1 MRTLPWAVILALLS
15 FRTAAAIDTAP
26 AVGLRENTPEN
37 YALVGAK
44 IIAAPGQTIESGTII
59 IRDGKI
65 DSVAAGDA
73 APDGLRHIDLKGK
86 TVYPGF
92 IDSYTELA
100 VEGAPGPGYWNG
112 QVTPQRAVATGF
124 KSDEALNKSLRS
136 QGFTVRVVAPQA
148 GIIKGQSAVV
158 LTADGSAAESV
169 INDSAALHVRLTVPF
184 GGSRDYPNSPM
195 GAVALAR
202 QAMYDAQWFGQAMAA
217 VRADTSLARPDAN
230 VALAALGEY
239 LDGTGLIVADAPNE
253 LFALR
258 ADRFAREFSLRMA
271 LLGSGNEYRQ
281 LDAIRDTRRTVI
293 VPVDFPKPP
302 EVASPAAA
310 LDVSLEELM
319 HWRLAPEN
327 PGRLV
332 KAGVPIA
339 LSTAGLS
346 DRGKFLEQLRKAVE
360 RGLPAEAALR
370 ALTTTPAELFAVD
383 HLVGTIEAGKI
394 ANLIVAD
401 GDLFEPK
408 TKIVATWVNGRQY
421 DLKPEPVASFVGKWQ
436 LKLAAPVGETKDWI
450 LTVTSEAEKP
460 AAAIDRKQDDEQPEE
475 EEKEPEGAKPD
486 AAVSTDANEESE
498 AASDTDVDKAK
509 DEPQVE
515 EAQPE
520 TESPPVA
527 EQPPKPKDDVDPDK
541 KTPEAEPKPETVS
554 DVKPK
559 DDVDP
564 NADAAEKEE
573 QPDAE
578 KEKSAEAKPKKS
590 EAANLKPVKIA
601 GFQLTGVF
609 DGEKFDQSGK
619 VALSATLVI
628 NDDDGRLTG
637 YFLLP
642 DGRRV
647 QFTGEREKQDDGKEE
662 AKEEKA
668 DDDVGEEDDDEE
680 EDDEDETKP
689 DDESDKKGQKAD
701 EPLVVELN
709 YPLGTYGLTAAPK
722 QDTVAFTGATVWTSG
737 LDGILENAT
746 VLIENGK
753 IVAVGKD
760 IEIPEG
766 VKQIDCGGKHLT
778 PGLIDCHSH
787 IATDGG
793 INESGQAITA
803 EVRVGDMIDSDDIN
817 IYLQLA
823 GGVTTSNILHGSANP
838 IGGQNQVIKL
848 RWGQG
853 FDDVKFLEA
862 PPGIKF
868 ALGENVKQSN
878 WSDRNSRY
886 PQTRMGVDELMID
899 EFEAALVYRDQWQ
912 RWERDA
918 KDLPPRRD
926 LELDAI
932 VEILEHKRW
941 VHCHSYRQSEIL
953 AFLKT
958 FDRFGLHLGT
968 LQHIL
973 EGYKLAPEMAAR
985 GVMASSF
992 SDWWAYKF
1000 EVYDAI
1006 PFNGALMHQ
1015 AGIVVSFNSDDPEMA
1030 RRLNQEAAKA
1040 TKYGGVPPEE
1050 ALKFV
1055 TLNPAKQLRIDQYVG
1070 SIEPGKHADLVVW
1083 SGPPMSTYSRCEQ
1096 TWIDGRRYF
1105 DLKQDQELRK
1115 RDDKLRVALVQAV
1128 LNSGEEPAKPDENR
1142 VDPSTLW
1149 NRHDEFCTT
1158 HTH

>member
-1 MRTLPWAVILALLS
+1 MRKLLWAVLVVLLAC
-15 FRTAAAIDTAP
+15 RMAAAIDTAP
-26 AVGLRENTPEN
+26 ATGLRENTPDG
-37 YALVGAK
+37 YALVGAT
-44 IIAAPGQTIESGTII
+44 IIIAPGQTIESGTVV

-65 DSVAAGDA
+65 DSVAAGDVV
-73 APDGLRHIDLKGK
+73 PEGLRRIDVKGK
-86 TVYPGF
+86 TIYPGF
-92 IDSYTELA
+92 LDSHTEIALNG
-100 VEGAPGPGYWNG
+100 VPEPGYWNA
-112 QVTPQRAVATGF
+112 QVTPQRVVATGF
-124 KSDEALNKSLRS
+124 TSDEALNKTLRS
-136 QGFTVRVVAPQA
+136 QGFTARIIAPQA

-158 LTADGSAAESV
+158 LTADGSPAVAV
-169 INDSAALHVRLTVPF
+169 INESAALHVRLTVPF
-184 GGSRDYPNSPM
+184 GDGHGYPNSPM

-202 QAMYDAQWFGQAMAA
+202 QAMYDAQWFGQAHAA
-217 VRADTSLARPDAN
+217 VRADASLPRPDAN

-258 ADRFAREFSLRMA
+258 ADRFAREFSLRLA

-293 VPVDFPKPP
+293 LPVDFPKSP
-302 EVASPAAA
+302 EVTSPAAA
-310 LDVSLEELM
+310 LNVSLEELM

-339 LSTAGLS
+339 LTTAGLS

-383 HLVGTIEAGKI
+383 HLVGTVEAGKI
-394 ANLIVAD
+394 ANLVVAD
-401 GDLFEPK
+401 GDLFESK
-408 TKIVATWVNGRQY
+408 SKIVATWVSGRQY
-421 DLKPEPVASFVGKWQ
+421 ELKPEPVASFVGKWL
-436 LKLAAPVGETKDWI
+436 LKSATPIDEVKAWF
-450 LTVTSEAEKP
+450 LTVTEKDEKP
-460 AAAIDRKQDDEQPEE
+460 AATIELKQDEKKPEE
-475 EEKEPEGAKPD
+475 KAPEDDEASKTESSDSNGQPADADKP
-486 AAVSTDANEESE
+486 T
-498 AASDTDVDKAK
+498 

-515 EAQPE
+515 EAEPE
-520 TESPPVA
+520 KESPPAA

-541 KTPEAEPKPETVS
+541 QSPETAVKPAPPAE
-554 DVKPK
+554 KPK

-564 NADAAEKEE
+564 NAEAPDKEKQPDAKKKAPEKEE
-573 QPDAE
+573 VA
-578 KEKSAEAKPKKS
+578 KEKPK
-590 EAANLKPVKIA
+590 EPNGVNLKPVKVI

-609 DGEKFDQSGK
+609 DGDKFNQPGK
-619 VALSATLVI
+619 IALSATLI
-628 NDDDGRLTG
+628 IDGDDQRLIG
-637 YFLLP
+637 YYLLP

-647 QFTGEREKQDDGKEE
+647 QFSGQREKPDDDKEE
-662 AKEEKA
+662 AKEEKP
-668 DDDVGEEDDDEE
+668 DDDEE
-680 EDDEDETKP
+680 DEEDAEDEDETKS
-689 DDESDKKGQKAD
+689 DDEPDKNDKKVD
-701 EPLVVELN
+701 EPLVVEVN
-709 YPLGTYGLTAAPK
+709 YPLGAYGLRAAPE
-722 QDTVAFTGATVWTSG
+722 QESVAFTRATVWTSG
-737 LDGILENAT
+737 PDGTIEGAT
-746 VLIENGK
+746 VLIDDGK
-753 IVAVGKD
+753 IIEVGKEV
-760 IEIPEG
+760 EIPEG
-766 VKQIDCGGKHLT
+766 VKQIDCAGKHLT

-803 EVRVGDMIDSDDIN
+803 EVRVGDMVDSDDIN

-848 RWGQG
+848 RWGKL
-853 FDDVKFLEA
+853 FEEVKFQEA

-878 WSDRNSRY
+878 WSERSPSRY

-918 KDLPPRRD
+918 KGLPPRRD

-932 VEILEHKRW
+932 VEVLDGKRW
-941 VHCHSYRQSEIL
+941 IHCHSYRQSEIL
-953 AFLKT
+953 AILKT
-958 FDRFGLHLGT
+958 LDRFGIRIGT

-985 GVMASSF
+985 GVMGSSF

-1055 TLNPAKQLRIDQYVG
+1055 TLNPAKQLRIEQYVG
-1070 SIEPGKHADLVVW
+1070 SIEPGKHADLAVW

-1115 RDDKLRVALVQAV
+1115 RDEKLRAALVQAV
-1128 LNSGEEPAKPDENR
+1128 LSSGEEPAKSDEIR

>member
-1 MRTLPWAVILALLS
+1 MRKLLWAVLVVLLAC
-15 FRTAAAIDTAP
+15 RTAAAADTAP
-26 AVGLRENTPEN
+26 AEGLRDNTPADF
-37 YALVGAK
+37 ALVGAK
-44 IIAAPGQTIESGTII
+44 ILVAPGQTIESGTVI

-73 APDGLRHIDLKGK
+73 VPEGLRRIDVKGK
-86 TVYPGF
+86 TIYPGF
-92 IDSYTELA
+92 FDGHTEIA
-100 VEGAPGPGYWNG
+100 IETAPGPGYWNA
-112 QVTPQRAVATGF
+112 QVTPQQSVATGY
-124 KSDEALNKSLRS
+124 KSDDALNKTLRS
-136 QGFTVRVVAPQA
+136 QGFTARVVAPQA

-158 LTADGSAAESV
+158 LTADGSPAETV
-169 INDSAALHVRLTVPF
+169 INDSAALHIRLTVPP
-184 GGSRDYPNSPM
+184 GGGRGYPNSPM

-202 QAMYDAQWFGQAMAA
+202 QAMYDAQWFGQALAA
-217 VRADTSLARPDAN
+217 VRADASLPRPDAN

-239 LDGTGLIVADAPNE
+239 LDGTRLIVADAPNE

-302 EVASPAAA
+302 DVASPAAA
-310 LDVSLEELM
+310 LNVTLEELM

-327 PGRLV
+327 PGRLA
-332 KAGVPIA
+332 KAGIPIA
-339 LSTAGLS
+339 LTTAGLS

-370 ALTTTPAELFAVD
+370 GLTTTPAELFGVD
-383 HLVGTIEAGKI
+383 HLVGTIEPGKI
-394 ANLIVAD
+394 ANLTVAD
-401 GDLFEPK
+401 GDLFAPK
-408 TKIVATWVNGRQY
+408 GKIIATWVNGRQY
-421 DLKPEPVASFVGKWQ
+421 ELKPKQVASFVGKWL
-436 LKLAAPVGETKDWI
+436 LKSATPIGEVKEWI
-450 LTVTSEAEKP
+450 LTVTEKDEKP
-460 AAAIDRKQDDEQPEE
+460 AATIERKQDEKKPEE
-475 EEKEPEGAKPD
+475 KAPEDDQASETENADSNGQPAD
-486 AAVSTDANEESE
+486 ADQP
-498 AASDTDVDKAK
+498 K

-515 EAQPE
+515 EAEPE
-520 TESPPVA
+520 KESPPAA
-527 EQPPKPKDDVDPDK
+527 EQPPKPRDDVDPDK
-541 KTPEAEPKPETVS
+541 KSPETE
-554 DVKPK
+554 VKPAPPAEK
-559 DDVDP
+559 PNDDVDP
-564 NADAAEKEE
+564 NAEAPDKEK

-578 KEKSAEAKPKKS
+578 MKEPEKEEVAKEKPK
-590 EAANLKPVKIA
+590 EQNGVNLKPVKVI

-609 DGEKFDQSGK
+609 DGDKFDQPGK
-619 VALSATLVI
+619 ITLSATLVT
-628 NDDDGRLTG
+628 DGDHERLTG

-647 QFTGEREKQDDGKEE
+647 QFSGQRETPDDKEE
-662 AKEEKA
+662 PKEE
-668 DDDVGEEDDDEE
+668 ESDE
-680 EDDEDETKP
+680 DEDETKS
-689 DDESDKKGQKAD
+689 DDEPDKNDKKDDK
-701 EPLVVELN
+701 PLVVELN
-709 YPLGTYGLTAAPK
+709 YPLGAYGLTSSPEQEA
-722 QDTVAFTGATVWTSG
+722 VAFTGAIVWTSG
-737 LDGILENAT
+737 PEGIIEGAT
-746 VLIENGK
+746 VLIDDGK
-753 IVAVGKD
+753 IVAVGQD
-760 IEIPEG
+760 VEIAEG
-766 VKQIDCGGKHLT
+766 VKQIDCDGKHLT

-803 EVRVGDMIDSDDIN
+803 EVRIGDLIDSDDIN

-848 RWGQG
+848 RWGKL
-853 FDDVKFLEA
+853 FDEVKFQEA
-862 PPGIKF
+862 PLGIKF

-878 WSDRNSRY
+878 WSERSPSRY

-918 KDLPPRRD
+918 KGLPPRRD

-932 VEILEHKRW
+932 VEVLDGKRW
-941 VHCHSYRQSEIL
+941 IHCHSYRQSEIL
-953 AFLKT
+953 AILKT
-958 FDRFGLHLGT
+958 LDRFGIRIGT

-985 GVMASSF
+985 GVMGSSF

-1055 TLNPAKQLRIDQYVG
+1055 TLNPAKQLRIEQYVG

-1115 RDDKLRVALVQAV
+1115 RDEKLRVALVQAV

>member
-1 MRTLPWAVILALLS
+1 MRTLPWAVTLILLAC
-15 FRTAAAIDTAP
+15 RMAAAVDTAP

-44 IIAAPGQTIESGTII
+44 IIVAPGQTIESGTVV

-65 DSVAAGDA
+65 DSVATGDA
-73 APDGLRHIDLKGK
+73 PPDGLRRIDLKGK
-86 TVYPGF
+86 IIYPGF

-100 VEGAPGPGYWNG
+100 VESAPGPGYWNG

-136 QGFTVRVVAPQA
+136 QGFTARVIAPKS

-184 GGSRDYPNSPM
+184 GGSREYPNSPM

-217 VRADTSLARPDAN
+217 VRADTSLPRPDAN
-230 VALAALGEY
+230 VALAALGAY

-258 ADRFAREFSLRMA
+258 ADRYAREFSLRMA

-281 LDAIRDTRRTVI
+281 LDAICDTRRTVI

-327 PGRLV
+327 PGRLAN
-332 KAGVPIA
+332 AGVPIA
-339 LSTAGLS
+339 LTTAGLS

-360 RGLPAEAALR
+360 RGLAAEAALR

-383 HLVGTIEAGKI
+383 HLVGTIEVGKI
-394 ANLIVAD
+394 ANLVIAD
-401 GDLFEPK
+401 GDLFASK
-408 TKIVATWVNGRQY
+408 SKIVATWVNGRQY
-421 DLKPEPVASFVGKWQ
+421 ELKPEPVASFVGKWL

-450 LTVTSEAEKP
+450 LTVTGEAEKP
-460 AAAIDRKQDDEQPEE
+460 TAAIDRKQDEEQPK
-475 EEKEPEGAKPD
+475 EKKPEGDAKPD
-486 AAVSTDANEESE
+486 AAVSTEPDD
-498 AASDTDVDKAK
+498 ASDVEADKYK
-509 DEPQVE
+509 DAPQVE
-515 EAQPE
+515 EAKPE
-520 TESPPVA
+520 TESPPAA
-527 EQPPKPKDDVDPDK
+527 EQPPKPTDDVDPDK
-541 KTPEAEPKPETVS
+541 KTPEAEPKPETVP

-564 NADAAEKEE
+564 NAEAAEKEE

-609 DGEKFDQSGK
+609 DGDKFDHSGK
-619 VALSATLVI
+619 ITLSATRVVDG
-628 NDDDGRLTG
+628 DDEQLSGFL
-637 YFLLP
+637 LLP

-647 QFTGEREKQDDGKEE
+647 QFTGERDKKAGTKEE
-662 AKEEKA
+662 AKP
-668 DDDVGEEDDDEE
+668 DDDS
-680 EDDEDETKP
+680 K
-689 DDESDKKGQKAD
+689 DKEKKAD

-709 YPLGTYGLTAAPK
+709 YPLGTYGLTAAPE
-722 QDTVAFTGATVWTSG
+722 QTAIAFTGATVWTSG
-737 LDGILENAT
+737 PDGTLENAT

-848 RWGQG
+848 RWGKS
-853 FDDVKFLEA
+853 FDDVKLQEA

-918 KDLPPRRD
+918 KGLPPRRD

-953 AFLKT
+953 AILKT
-958 FDRFGLHLGT
+958 FDRFGIRLGT

-985 GVMASSF
+985 GVMGSSF

-1055 TLNPAKQLRIDQYVG
+1055 TLNPAKQLRIEQYVG
-1070 SIEPGKHADLVVW
+1070 SIEPGKHADLAVW

-1115 RDDKLRVALVQAV
+1115 RDDKLRTALVQAV
-1128 LNSGEEPAKPDENR
+1128 LNSDEEPAKPDENR